1 MQFKIIGDNRAWD
14 KRLKVSWGFSCLV
27 GKDLLFDTD
36 EDEATL
42 LFNMKTLG
50 ISPQDLTTIVISHDH
65 YDHTGGLSGILK
77 QNPRVKVYG
86 LSRFSTLFKEKVR
99 DFGVKLV
106 EKDEF
111 SHITPGIYLT
121 GELTASY
128 GRGSLSEQSLIV
140 KTDPGLVVITGCSH
154 PGIIRILEKV
164 KNNLKEPIYLVLGG
178 FHLMEKAEGMIE
190 IIVKEFHELGV
201 KKVAPTHCTGE
212 EAIGLFREEYKEN
225 FLSVGVGKIIEVQ
238 GGGAK
243 DCR

>member
-1 MQFKIIGDNRAWD
+1 MQFKIVGDNRVWD

-36 EDEATL
+36 EDETTL

-65 YDHTGGLSGILK
+65 YDHTGGLSGVLK

-86 LSRFSTLFKEKVR
+86 LSNFSSSFKEKVR

-111 SHITPGIYLT
+111 NQIAPGIYLT
-121 GELTASY
+121 GELMAS
-128 GRGSLSEQSLIV
+128 LPEQSLIV

-154 PGIIRILEKV
+154 PGIVRILEKV

-178 FHLMEKAEGMIE
+178 FHLMEGAKGMIE

-212 EAIGLFREEYKEN
+212 EAIGLFREEYKED
-225 FLSVGVGKIIEVQ
+225 FLPVGVGKTIEV
-238 GGGAK
+238 
-243 DCR
+243 

>member
-1 MQFKIIGDNRAWD
+1 VQFKIVGDNRVWD

-36 EDEATL
+36 EDETAL

-65 YDHTGGLSGILK
+65 YDRTGGLLGLLK

-86 LSRFSTLFKEKVR
+86 LSNFSASFKDKVR
-99 DFGVKLV
+99 NFGVKLI

-111 SHITPGIYLT
+111 NQIAPGIYLT
-121 GELTASY
+121 GELMASF
-128 GRGSLSEQSLIV
+128 GKGSLSEQSLIV

-154 PGIIRILEKV
+154 PGIVRILEKV

-178 FHLMEKAEGMIE
+178 LHLMEKAEGMIE

-201 KKVAPTHCTGE
+201 KKVAPAHCTGE
-212 EAIGLFREEYKEN
+212 EAIGLFREEYKED
-225 FLSVGVGKIIEVQ
+225 FLPVGVGKIIEV
-238 GGGAK
+238 
-243 DCR
+243 

>member
-1 MQFKIIGDNRAWD
+1 MQFKIVGDNRVWD

-36 EDEATL
+36 EDGTTL

-50 ISPQDLTTIVISHDH
+50 ISPRDLTTIIISHDH
-65 YDHTGGLSGILK
+65 YDHTGGLSGLLK
-77 QNPRVKVYG
+77 QNHRVKVYG
-86 LSRFSTLFKEKVR
+86 LSNFSSSFKDKVR
-99 DFGVKLV
+99 NFGVKLV

-111 SHITPGIYLT
+111 NQIAPGTYLT
-121 GELTASY
+121 GELMASF
-128 GRGSLSEQSLIV
+128 GRGSLPEQSLIV

-154 PGIIRILEKV
+154 PGIVRILEKV

-178 FHLMEKAEGMIE
+178 FHLMEGAKGMIE

-212 EAIGLFREEYKEN
+212 EAIGLFREEYKED
-225 FLSVGVGKIIEVQ
+225 FLPVGVGKIIEI
-238 GGGAK
+238 
-243 DCR
+243 